1 MTQHLTAEALR
12 KDFLA
17 VFVKKQT
24 KLSFHQVVST

>member
-17 VFVKKQT
+17 VLVKKQI
-24 KLSFHQVVST
+24 KLSFHQAVSI